1 MLRRRISTSKTRQKG
16 MCMHRKLLVAGFA
29 AAALV
34 LAGCSSDS
42 GGDAAESTA
51 EETAAAEETVEEQV
65 EESGGGEE
73 EAVEEEAA
81 AGPTTDDSDCAAPE
95 NYCVGLVTDTGKV
108 DDKSFNQAAWEGTQ
122 IAAEKVGGFAKY
134 IETTDPKDYANN
146 IGQFASKDY
155 DTIVTVGFLMAE
167 ATVAAAAEY
176 PEIDFIGVDQFQG
189 EEVANLT
196 GLVFNEDRAGYAA
209 GYLAGL
215 MTQTNKIGAVL
226 GTDVVP
232 PVKLFGEGYKVG
244 AQAANPDV
252 EVTLVYHEPDNA
264 FNDPEWGAAESRK
277 QLDQGADI
285 IFAAG
290 GNTGNGGLIEIA
302 KDSGAGSTVFCIG
315 VDVDQYNTVPQAA
328 GCLLTSAEKKLV
340 SGTEELVL
348 LSYDGAFPGGNFFG
362 PTGLAPYHD
371 TEGAV
376 PDDVKAQM
384 EEVIAGLADG
394 SIETGG
400 LALLEN

>member
-1 MLRRRISTSKTRQKG
+1 
-16 MCMHRKLLVAGFA
+16 MHRKLLVAGFA

-42 GGDAAESTA
+42 GGDAAETTA
-51 EETAAAEETVEEQV
+51 EEAAVAEETTEEQV
-65 EESGGGEE
+65 EESEGG
-73 EAVEEEAA
+73 EEAA
-81 AGPTTDDSDCAAPE
+81 ASVTTDDSNCAAPE
-95 NYCVGLVTDTGKV
+95 NYCIGLVTDTGKV
-108 DDKSFNQAAWEGTQ
+108 DDKSFNQAAWEGTLQ
-122 IAAEKVGGFAKY
+122 AAEKVGGFAKF

-146 IGQFASKDY
+146 IGQFAAANY

-176 PEIDFIGVDQFQG
+176 PEIDFVGVDQFQG
-189 EEVANLT
+189 ETIPNLT

-215 MTQTNKIGAVL
+215 MTQTGKVGAVL
-226 GTDVVP
+226 GTDTVP

-252 EVTLVYHEPDNA
+252 EVTLVYHEPNNA
-264 FNDPEWGAAESRK
+264 FTDPEWGAAESRK
-277 QLDQGADI
+277 QLDQGIDI

-290 GNTGNGGLIEIA
+290 GQTGNGGLIEIA
-302 KDSGAGSTVFCIG
+302 KDPGAGTSVFCIG
-315 VDVDQYNTVPQAA
+315 VDVDQYFTVPQAA
-328 GCLLTSAEKKLV
+328 PCLLTSAEKKLV
-340 SGTEELVL
+340 EGTEELVL

-371 TEGAV
+371 TEAAV
-376 PDDVKAQM
+376 PADVQAQVA
-384 EEVIAGLADG
+384 EVLAGLQDG
-394 SIETGG
+394 SIDTGG

>member
-1 MLRRRISTSKTRQKG
+1 MTAERQPVSESRQKG

-42 GGDAAESTA
+42 GDSAESTA
-51 EETAAAEETVEEQV
+51 EETAAAEETTEEQA
-65 EESGGGEE
+65 EDTGSG
-73 EAVEEEAA
+73 A
-81 AGPTTDDSDCAAPE
+81 TTDDSNCAAPE
-95 NYCVGLVTDTGKV
+95 NYCIGLVTDTGKV

-122 IAAEKVGGFAKY
+122 LAAEKVGGFAKY

-146 IGQFASKDY
+146 IAQFAQADY

-167 ATVAAAAEY
+167 ASIAAAAEY
-176 PEIDFIGVDQFQG
+176 PDIDFVGVDQFQG
-189 EEVANLT
+189 EEIPNLT

-215 MTQTNKIGAVL
+215 MTQTNQVGAVL
-226 GTDVVP
+226 GTDTVP

-252 EVTLVYHEPDNA
+252 DVTLVYHEPNNA
-264 FNDPEWGAAESRK
+264 FTDPEWGAAESRK
-277 QLDQGADI
+277 QLDQGIDV

-302 KDSGAGSTVFCIG
+302 KDPGAGESIFCIG
-315 VDVDQYNTVPQAA
+315 VDVDQYFTVPQAA
-328 GCLLTSAEKKLV
+328 PCLLTSAEKKLV
-340 SGTEELVL
+340 EGTEELVL

-376 PDDVKAQM
+376 PDDVKAQVD
-384 EEVIAGLADG
+384 EVLAGLIDG
-394 SIETGG
+394 SIDTGG

>member
-1 MLRRRISTSKTRQKG
+1 MGFPRMGFDYQKG
-16 MCMHRKLLVAGFA
+16 MHMHRKLLAAGFVA
-29 AAALV
+29 ATLV
-34 LAGCSSDS
+34 LASCSSS
-42 GGDAAESTA
+42 GDEAATDTAAET
-51 EETAAAEETVEEQV
+51 EVVEEAP
-65 EESGGGEE
+65 E
-73 EAVEEEAA
+73 EAPADDTTEEAPEEEAA
-81 AGPTTDDSDCAAPE
+81 PAVTTDDSNCAAPE
-95 NYCVGLVTDTGKV
+95 NFCIGLVTDTGKV

-122 IAAEKVGGFAKY
+122 LAAEKVGGFAKY

-146 IGQFASKDY
+146 MAQFASKDY
-155 DTIVTVGFLMAE
+155 DAIVTVGFLMAE
-167 ATVAAAAEY
+167 ATAAAAAEY

-189 EEVANLT
+189 EPVPNLT

-215 MTQTNKIGAVL
+215 MTETNKIGAVL
-226 GTDVVP
+226 GTDTVP

-252 EVTLVYHEPDNA
+252 DVTLVYHEPNNA

-302 KDSGAGSTVFCIG
+302 KDPGAGTSVFCIG

-328 GCLLTSAEKKLV
+328 PCLLTSAEKKLV
-340 SGTEELVL
+340 EGTEELVL
-348 LSYDGAFPGGNFFG
+348 LAYDGAFPGGNFFG
-362 PTGLAPYHD
+362 PTGIAPYHD

-376 PDDVKAQM
+376 SDEIKAEM
-384 EEVIAGLADG
+384 ETVLAGLMDG
-394 SIETGG
+394 SIDPGG
-400 LALLEN
+400 AALLEN